1 MEKAKPT
8 ENLVQRRGSGRT
20 RPDLR
25 QTYRSQGTNDP
36 VNIVSISFSANWTS
50 RGRERDAR
58 QVDSSFWFYP
68 ILFLLLWRSFNF
80 FFFCD
85 QLQSHCHNRFSAK
98 EGAKR
103 VDQARPR
110 TNIQVAHCTGPP
122 IVISNQL
129 AQTLDGKFGDGKSE
143 AHGKYSAKE
152 GVRPNGPARPQTHMQ
167 VICFK
172 SYFLENLSWW
182 YSLMAEQREKVKQG
196 TGWQILSLN
205 ASTRL
210 IATGSV
216 LKKEL
221 KDLNKPDQEQTSR
234 CIFTHS
240 VQTNFWR
247 RRLGPRWK
255 VWGGKKWGPWEI

>member
-1 MEKAKPT
+1 MIQLILFPFLFQPT
-8 ENLVQRRGSGRT
+8 GRAEGESET
-20 RPDLR
+20 QDRSILR
-25 QTYRSQGTNDP
+25 SDFIPFCSHCSQE
-36 VNIVSISFSANWTS
+36 VSIF
-50 RGRERDAR
+50 
-58 QVDSSFWFYP
+58 
-68 ILFLLLWRSFNF
+68 FLLWSTSVTLPR
-80 FFFCD
+80 
-85 QLQSHCHNRFSAK
+85 HRFSAK

-172 SYFLENLSWW
+172 SYFLENLSLW

-205 ASTRL
+205 ASTR
-210 IATGSV
+210 
-216 LKKEL
+216 
-221 KDLNKPDQEQTSR
+221 
-234 CIFTHS
+234 
-240 VQTNFWR
+240 
-247 RRLGPRWK
+247 
-255 VWGGKKWGPWEI
+255 